1 MRSGLYRPAQ
11 LVGRIVFAVLLAAPL
26 LALSAQAAPSPID
39 GVVASIEG
47 STLMLTG
54 ANGETSPVLIQ
65 PDALILGRKPSTLA
79 TIKPGEAMGVTAT
92 RGSDGSLTATVINVF
107 TPELW
112 NRVRKGQWD
121 MATPG
126 QVMTNA
132 EVDRMVD
139 KVEGHT
145 LYMKYEMLDAAITV
159 PDDAEIWRMVPLMLS
174 DIKPGAKVSVRT
186 SPSTDG
192 NLHAAMISY
201 NLP

>member
-1 MRSGLYRPAQ
+1 MGGLYAIRS
-11 LVGRIVFAVLLAAPL
+11 LSTRSFGRLIFFAVLLAAPL
-26 LALSAQAAPSPID
+26 LALSAQAAPSPVD

-54 ANGETSPVLIQ
+54 ANGGTSRVLIQ

-121 MATPG
+121 M
-126 QVMTNA
+126 
-132 EVDRMVD
+132 DSR
-139 KVEGHT
+139 
-145 LYMKYEMLDAAITV
+145 
-159 PDDAEIWRMVPLMLS
+159 
-174 DIKPGAKVSVRT
+174 
-186 SPSTDG
+186 PSHDQCRG
-192 NLHAAMISY
+192 G
-201 NLP
+201 